1 MTTPDIPTLERP
13 AFFDGQLLAADDLGA
28 MYDFHR
34 QVRWL
39 HNRALHNWGIA
50 VGLDASGAKGDRV
63 VLVTAGY
70 AIDCQGHDV
79 VLSTAQTLAV
89 PPIAGA
95 ASGGPATLYL
105 TVSYASDDQLPI
117 SESRAGSCATEG
129 AVRRDEAPLLRW
141 QDPADV
147 WSVDARFRRGLDLV
161 IATAKVQ
168 GCRLA
173 APLSVAERRE
183 SRAATQPYIAA
194 GITTA
199 KTTMWK
205 YFPSSGS
212 ALGVETIVD
221 TSDAGFQSMPVYSA
235 QVTGARVLKN
245 GSVADGFVTLDSPST
260 TQFTLRVL
268 MPRNLG
274 GQPHAINADTMFK
287 PALLDSLRDDLGWR
301 VSWMGVEG

>member
-13 AFFDGQLLAADDLGA
+13 AFFDGQLLAAEDLGA

-34 QVRWL
+34 EVRWL

-50 VGLDASGAKGDRV
+50 VGLDATGAKGDRV
-63 VLVTAGY
+63 VVITPGY

-79 VLSTAQTLAV
+79 VLSTTQTLTV

-105 TVSYASDDQLPI
+105 TVSYASDDQLPVA
-117 SESRAGSCATEG
+117 ESRTGSCATEG

-141 QDPADV
+141 QDPTDV
-147 WSVDARFRRGLDLV
+147 WSADARFRRGLDLV

-168 GCRLA
+168 GCILA

-183 SRAATQPYIAA
+183 SRPATQPYIAA
-194 GITTA
+194 GITAA
-199 KTTMWK
+199 KTTMWS
-205 YFPSSGS
+205 YFPKSGP
-212 ALGVETIVD
+212 ALGVQTIVD
-221 TSDAGFQSMPVYSA
+221 TSEAGFQSMPVYTA

-245 GSVADGFVTLDSPST
+245 GSVADGFATLDSPST

-274 GQPHAINADTMFK
+274 GSPHAINADSMFK
-287 PALLDSLRDDLGWR
+287 PALLDSLRNDLGWR